1 MPTKITRHIKVGR
14 TNNPILN
21 FKTTPQRMADSN
33 GPQFWNFF
41 QFYSKTI
48 EAIPNAT
55 QNIKINIS
63 WLKAELTLRE
73 FRQFFFIRFFW
84 LTF

>member
-48 EAIPNAT
+48 EALPNGT
-55 QNIKINIS
+55 QNTKIKY
-63 WLKAELTLRE
+63 LGLRSN
-73 FRQFFFIRFFW
+73 
-84 LTF
+84 LL